1 MKAHV
6 LYDIEVQVPA
16 FYTITTASKHDLYSY
31 ETNAYYIF
39 NRAYDSFKELYRI
52 HPTDSFFVV
61 SAKAIKYKIVKIKKL
76 WAQRRTLFAYKSVY
90 AIITYRLVTI
100 VQHNIKLK
108 HSTYEVLQILSISL
122 TDKTHLRDLFYKT
135 NSNDI
140 KDLNDHLISG
150 IFDQLF
156 NSSHFYGTLMT

>member
-1 MKAHV
+1 VKAHV

-61 SAKAIKYKIVKIKKL
+61 SAKAIKYKIVKWKRRMPTNIMTDTELKL
-76 WAQRRTLFAYKSVY
+76 TGYLSEKNYPESF
-90 AIITYRLVTI
+90 RLV
-100 VQHNIKLK
+100 Q
-108 HSTYEVLQILSISL
+108 YY
-122 TDKTHLRDLFYKT
+122 DKE
-135 NSNDI
+135 
-140 KDLNDHLISG
+140 NDHEF
-150 IFDQLF
+150 IFLKNVKQHPALDIVNLYKKKWLTELLF
-156 NSSHFYGTLMT
+156 K